1 VVSLFQEYGSHE
13 QFGDEFKSFLDQLVE
28 EFGPIPQDSD
38 KETGKEDKEN
48 GKDKEKDGQNNKDG
62 ENRTVRKR
70 KNAQNGND
78 ATKKLKVDTNKIK
91 TIESVGAGGALLET
105 PLINAKIE
113 GVQLHLKPQNRPY
126 LFNTGNQEAS
136 LKAGLILC
144 GYGKGKWRLAD
155 AQSQE
160 ANPGTEVLFNL
171 TGPDDFVAGMF
182 GIHHVWFG
190 VVDFN
195 PQQMYKKNILLS
207 IYGTLLFDLGLQTST
222 PSKYSIVD
230 IWDPII
236 RFGVVDCNPQQKYG
250 KNILLSIYRTLL
262 FGLGL

>member
-1 VVSLFQEYGSHE
+1 M
-13 QFGDEFKSFLDQLVE
+13 
-28 EFGPIPQDSD
+28 
-38 KETGKEDKEN
+38 
-48 GKDKEKDGQNNKDG
+48 
-62 ENRTVRKR
+62 RKR

-160 ANPGTEVLFNL
+160 ANPRTEVLFNL

-207 IYGTLLFDLGLQTST
+207 IYGTLF
-222 PSKYSIVD
+222 
-230 IWDPII
+230 
-236 RFGVVDCNPQQKYG
+236 F
-250 KNILLSIYRTLL
+250 LL
-262 FGLGL
+262 FIYLCVYLFLIYHVLVCLFVGYCFILFHCFIPTGLGICLFRLNFIYIRYL